1 MVDVGVL
8 ASQDALDLGFS
19 GVLLRSTGLCWD
31 LRIDQPYEV
40 YNELNFRSFIGQYGD
55 CFDRYLIR
63 IKEMRESIKII
74 QQCINYLDHINLN
87 DIVIKNMDNKITVP
101 SRKQIKNSM
110 ESLIHHFKLFTEGYS
125 IPKGEIYMCAEAPK
139 GEFGVFLVSNDT
151 NKPYRC
157 HIKAPG
163 FIHLQGL
170 NFLAKKHMIADV
182 VTIIGTLDI
191 VFGEVDR

>member
-1 MVDVGVL
+1 M
-8 ASQDALDLGFS
+8 
-19 GVLLRSTGLCWD
+19 
-31 LRIDQPYEV
+31 RIDEPYEV
-40 YNELNFRSFIGQYGD
+40 YNELDFRSFIGLQGD
-55 CFDRYLIR
+55 CYDRYLIR
-63 IKEMRESIKII
+63 VKEMRESVKII
-74 QQCINYLDHINLN
+74 QQCLNFLDCISVKES
-87 DIVIKNMDNKITVP
+87 VIKNADNKISVP

-125 IPKGEIYMCAEAPK
+125 VPAGAVYVCAEAPK
-139 GEFGVFLVSNDT
+139 GEFGVFVVSNNT

-163 FIHLQGL
+163 FLHLQGL
-170 NFLAKKHMIADV
+170 NFLTKKHMIADV